1 MYDNADDDGDDD
13 DDDGDDDEDE
23 NENVAD
29 DDVEDDN
36 VAEDEVEGDDV
47 ARMMLRKMR
56 WRMMMWLSGW
66 WTHATKK
73 RNGPPVHAN
82 TLFIAL
88 VMGNVRAI
96 LTPSCWM
103 CPSLHPSSFP
113 QKKLAKLIRMM
124 NPYLRPQSKN
134 NNI

>member
-1 MYDNADDDGDDD
+1 MLRDD
-13 DDDGDDDEDE
+13 
-23 NENVAD
+23 
-29 DDVEDDN
+29 
-36 VAEDEVEGDDV
+36 VAEDEVEDDDV
-47 ARMMLRKMR
+47 TERVMNARYQKRK
-56 WRMMMWLSGW
+56 
-66 WTHATKK
+66 
-73 RNGPPVHAN
+73 GPPVHAN

-88 VMGNVRAI
+88 VMGNMRAI